1 MSISSASH
9 KKTNDKVFELAT
21 SFISKKTK
29 ILDIGAG
36 RGHLSR
42 RVHDFLTT
50 KKFNSKNLLATDF
63 DKKIFQASEVNFK
76 QADFNKKLPFSNSS
90 FDIVYSVEV
99 IEHLRCP
106 YDFIDEC
113 YRILKP
119 NGILIIST
127 PNILSLN
134 SRLKFF
140 ITGFSEFYKPPS
152 IKPEN
157 AGRLCGH
164 IMPLHLAYFDYG
176 LRKSGFGP
184 MKLFCDK
191 VQSKSKLLY
200 CFLFPFLKFS
210 HWRQMNSLESY
221 DLDLYNETKHSLI
234 NMNSYVALT
243 SRSLLFI
250 TKKTLNQIKS

>member
-9 KKTNDKVFELAT
+9 KKTNDKVFELVS
-21 SFISKKTK
+21 SFISKKSK
-29 ILDIGAG
+29 ILDLGAG

-42 RVHDFLTT
+42 RVHDLLIKNRFIP
-50 KKFNSKNLLATDF
+50 KNLLATDF
-63 DKKIFQASEVNFK
+63 EKKIFQANEVAFK
-76 QADFNKKLPFSNSS
+76 QADFNKELPFPNAS

-106 YDFIDEC
+106 YDFLDEC

-119 NGILIIST
+119 NGMLIIST
-127 PNILSLN
+127 PNTLSLN

-140 ITGFSEFYKPPS
+140 VTGFSEFYKPPS

-164 IMPLHLAYFDYG
+164 IMPLHLAYYDYG

-191 VQSKSKLLY
+191 VQSRSKLLY
-200 CFLFPFLKFS
+200 CLLFPLLKFS
-210 HWRQMNSLESY
+210 HWKQMNSLESY
-221 DLDLYNETKHSLI
+221 DLDLYNETKHTLV
-234 NMNSYVALT
+234 NMTSYTALT
-243 SRSLLFI
+243 SRSLLFVA
-250 TKKTLNQIKS
+250 KKH

>member
-1 MSISSASH
+1 VSISSASH
-9 KKTNDKVFELAT
+9 KKTNDKVFELVS
-21 SFISKKTK
+21 SFISKKSK
-29 ILDIGAG
+29 ILDLGAG

-42 RVHDFLTT
+42 RVHDLLIKNRF
-50 KKFNSKNLLATDF
+50 SPKNLLATDF
-63 DKKIFQASEVNFK
+63 EKKIFQANEVAFK
-76 QADFNKKLPFSNSS
+76 QADFNKELPFPNAS

-106 YDFIDEC
+106 YDFLDEC

-119 NGILIIST
+119 NGMLIIST
-127 PNILSLN
+127 PNTLSLN

-140 ITGFSEFYKPPS
+140 VTGFSEFYKPPS

-164 IMPLHLAYFDYG
+164 IMPLHLAYYDYG

-191 VQSKSKLLY
+191 VQSRSKLLY
-200 CFLFPFLKFS
+200 FFLFPLLKFS
-210 HWRQMNSLESY
+210 HWKQMNSLESY
-221 DLDLYNETKHSLI
+221 DLDLYYETKHTLV
-234 NMNSYVALT
+234 NMTSYTALT
-243 SRSLLFI
+243 SRSLLFVA
-250 TKKTLNQIKS
+250 KKH